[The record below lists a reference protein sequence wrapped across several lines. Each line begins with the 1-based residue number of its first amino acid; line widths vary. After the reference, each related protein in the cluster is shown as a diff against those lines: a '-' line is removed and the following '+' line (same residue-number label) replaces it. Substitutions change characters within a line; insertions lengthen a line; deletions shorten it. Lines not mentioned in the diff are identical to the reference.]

1 MLLNILKSKIHRVR
15 VTESNLE
22 YIGSITIDEALMEA
36 ANIYAGERVL
46 VVDNTNGARLET
58 YVIPGKRDSGCICM
72 NGAAAHLVNVGDTVI
87 IMAYALMDENE
98 ARSFKPSIV
107 FPGEGNTL
115 NS

>member
-1 MLLNILKSKIHRVR
+1 M
-15 VTESNLE
+15 E

-36 ANIYAGERVL
+36 ANIYAGERVQ

-58 YVIPGKRDSGCICM
+58 YVIPGKRGSGCICI
-72 NGAAAHLVNVGDTVI
+72 NGAAAHLVKVGDTVI

-107 FPGEGNTL
+107 FPGEGNRL
-115 NS
+115 KS